1 MPPHTIHQQLESI
14 TAAALDDEE
23 WAEDV
28 NKPSPPLVSL
38 SFSTKMCRSQY
49 NTNEI
54 AMISCIVHNSIN

>member
-28 NKPSPPLVSL
+28 NKPSSLNKWSLVLIYLQSQTHMTPPLLTPPSG
-38 SFSTKMCRSQY
+38 K
-49 NTNEI
+49 
-54 AMISCIVHNSIN
+54 IVN